1 MIDPDVRKAARAQL
15 RKDVKLMRDLGVA
28 RWKREEEE
36 IFLGPPPAP
45 EVKPRTVEEEI
56 ALRERAEEQR
66 HETLFAATSTRPVL
80 PTQER
85 TRRASVLK
93 SVVQRPPAQEHDDGK
108 QESA

>member
-1 MIDPDVRKAARAQL
+1 MNLARKQDRAQL
-15 RKDVKLMRDLGVA
+15 RRDVRLMRELGVS
-28 RWKREEEE
+28 RWTRGTQD

-45 EVKPRTVEEEI
+45 AVEPRTVEEEI
-56 ALRERAEEQR
+56 AMRNRAAEQR
-66 HETLFAATSTRPVL
+66 HQTLFAATSTRPVL
-80 PTQER
+80 PEQEQ